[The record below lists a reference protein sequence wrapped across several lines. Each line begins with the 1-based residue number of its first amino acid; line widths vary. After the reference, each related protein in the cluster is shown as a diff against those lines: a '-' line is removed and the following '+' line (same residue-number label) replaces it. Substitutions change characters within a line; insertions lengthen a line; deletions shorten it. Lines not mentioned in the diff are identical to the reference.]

1 MADATGSIP
10 RGLRVKG
17 EITGQGAL
25 VVEGELEGRVELDA
39 LTVQPHGAVN
49 AEVTVHHATIAG
61 RTAGSLT
68 ARDRLEVRGS
78 AQVEGDVRTK
88 ALIVEEGAVFR
99 GRVHMDTGI
108 PEDL

>member
-17 EITGQGAL
+17 EVTGQGGL

-39 LTVQPHGAVN
+39 LTIQPQGVVN
-49 AEVTVHHATIAG
+49 AEVTVAQAVVAG
-61 RTAGSLT
+61 RSAGALT
-68 ARDRLEVRGS
+68 ARDRLEVRSS
-78 AQVEGDVRTK
+78 AQIEGDVRTQ
-88 ALIVEEGAVFR
+88 ALVVEEGAVFR

-108 PEDL
+108 PEDI